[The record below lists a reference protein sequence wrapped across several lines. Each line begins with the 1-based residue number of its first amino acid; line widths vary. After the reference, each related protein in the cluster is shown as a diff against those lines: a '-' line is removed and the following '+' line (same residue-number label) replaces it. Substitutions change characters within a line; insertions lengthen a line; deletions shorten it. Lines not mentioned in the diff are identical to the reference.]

1 MLQSMADQGL
11 TEEQQREFTE
21 AFQDLDKN
29 HSGFLSPFELGV
41 LMRSLGHTL
50 TDEDLKDITADTE
63 RCVTLADFLNL
74 MAKREQD
81 IALQDKLMKAF
92 SVFDCDGSGF
102 VNVAQQSDFQQFMMG
117 AGPNPFTKEEFDAF
131 MSEYLAEAPMAA
143 NIQHPAAEDGLV
155 DYQEFVKLML
165 RK

>member
-1 MLQSMADQGL
+1 MDQGL

-21 AFQDLDKN
+21 AFNDLDKN
-29 HSGFLSPFELGV
+29 HTGFLSPYELGV

-50 TDEDLKDITADTE
+50 TDEDLKTITSDSE
-63 RCVTLADFLNL
+63 RSVTLADFLDI

-81 IALQDKLMKAF
+81 VALQEKLQKAF

-102 VNVAQQSDFQQFMMG
+102 ISVDLQSEFRTLMTSL
-117 AGPNPFTKEEFDAF
+117 GPNPYTKEEFEQF
-131 MSEYLAEAPMAA
+131 LSEYLAEAPTAA
-143 NIQHPAAEDGLV
+143 SIQHPASEDFLV
-155 DYQEFVKLML
+155 DYQEFIKLML